1 MTRQLTVEE
10 LIRKIE
16 DVGLEPRSY
25 SGRGMHGVFCVGCAL
40 DDDEEL
46 PTPLHQVPG
55 VCVDSLGR
63 GRIAYWP
70 RILAPQEME

>member
-1 MTRQLTVEE
+1 MTAEE
-10 LIRKIE
+10 LILKIE
-16 DVGLEPRSY
+16 EAGLEPRAY
-25 SGRGMHGVFCVGCAL
+25 SGRGMYGVYCVGCEL